1 MWNSRQIK
9 WNIALG
15 RLPPAVHSKN
25 RLPGAALTSHVQE
38 FIPAA
43 LSPLSPPP
51 LSLSH
56 PHSSCPESRR
66 GAQQHC
72 CLFERLH
79 SQHQRTRQEDEAASV
94 QDAVLHCSGKDFM

>member
-51 LSLSH
+51 LSLTS
-56 PHSSCPESRR
+56 PLQLPREQTWS
-66 GAQQHC
+66 AAAL
-72 CLFERLH
+72 LF
-79 SQHQRTRQEDEAASV
+79 V
-94 QDAVLHCSGKDFM
+94 